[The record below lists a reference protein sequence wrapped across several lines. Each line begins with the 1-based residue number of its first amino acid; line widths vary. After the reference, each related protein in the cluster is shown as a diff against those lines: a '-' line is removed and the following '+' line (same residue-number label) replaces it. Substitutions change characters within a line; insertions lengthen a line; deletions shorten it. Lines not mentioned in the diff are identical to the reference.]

1 MPVTLL
7 MCPNS
12 SELSVDQ
19 IVQRAVMLPEW
30 LLRGL

>member
-7 MCPNS
+7 MRPHS
-12 SELSVDQ
+12 SELSVDST
-19 IVQRAVMLPEW
+19 VQRAVMLPEW